1 MKIILWIAGAGIALF
16 LLNKALLWMES
27 RGWIYYRK
35 KAPTRSSLGNAFL
48 EIQSMLEPSKKAM
61 VEVMKEE
68 KKEQADSGEPP
79 EPGEKKPRDP

>member
-1 MKIILWIAGAGIALF
+1 MNTVVWIAGSAFALF
-16 LLNKALLWMES
+16 LLDKALLKMES

-48 EIQSMLEPSKKAM
+48 EVQSLLEPSKKAM

-68 KKEQADSGEPP
+68 KKDQAESGDPP
-79 EPGEKKPRDP
+79 EAGKDHPQGQ